1 MRAVDPTPLSSGIES
16 SPTPDAPESMPEWV
30 RHRRLSWIRSADRW
44 LCARVDEP
52 DDRVARGAVIVAP
65 SFDREAV
72 VSFRTTRALAAR
84 ARRAGFVA
92 YTFAWSGDADS
103 STLPEDGDL
112 ARLWLEDL
120 TAVIGHARGLVG
132 PDAPVH
138 VVGLRLGAAV
148 AALLPDHGPGRR
160 LYWEPISGGSFL
172 RHHKLI
178 RQTSVPVPTLES
190 VVELDGMTLTP
201 AQVSGLRRLRAP
213 SAASL
218 GPHEE
223 LRTES
228 DRRAA
233 MRLVLGAPY
242 FAHVPH
248 AALDEIVERLPAGE
262 PVDLPAWTPQLVA
275 TMSVPDAEGRPATV
289 TEAMCEI
296 GPKRLPGIVTRS
308 ADVAPRAAVLF
319 TAMGAEIKAGP
330 GGAWSRAARE
340 LAPEGVLSL
349 RADRGGLGDDA
360 DPDHAPEPRPYTD
373 SAVLDVASA
382 TSWLSGRGLPVIG
395 VGVCAGAWA
404 LLRAAADHDAAL
416 RAVFGVNVVHWSPD
430 SAVYTEAFYAHYHGQ
445 EAADR
450 SAPADRS
457 PEGRSPEGTDT
468 PDDAEGDIPGASRRG
483 AGTVLRGGLSALR
496 ELVSTELAIRLPR
509 LRSALRPDVPLD
521 LTEPLLRTVPRRVG
535 ITLLYGCHDHRIFLG
550 KGGGRSMRR
559 ATRGGQQF
567 EVVVDPAIDHSL
579 FAQAAQRETLEQLR
593 RRIDA
598 EAPVIPTEPAT
609 APAPST
615 AEPGAPVITLTRVA
629 GVDHVRHQ
637 GQVSPVSREAGR

>member
-1 MRAVDPTPLSSGIES
+1 MRAVDPTPLVSESES
-16 SPTPDAPESMPEWV
+16 SPASGSPEPMPEWV
-30 RHRRLSWIRSADRW
+30 SHRRLSWIRSADRW

-103 STLPEDGDL
+103 SALPDDGDP
-112 ARLWLEDL
+112 ARLWLDDL
-120 TAVIGHARGLVG
+120 TAVIEHARGLVG

-218 GPHEE
+218 GPDEE

-248 AALDEIVERLPAGE
+248 AALDEIVDGLPAGE

-275 TMSVPDAEGRPATV
+275 TLSVPDAQGRPTGSATV
-289 TEAMCEI
+289 TETICEI

-308 ADVAPRAAVLF
+308 AEVAPHAAVLF

-340 LAPEGVLSL
+340 LAAQGVLSL

-373 SAVLDVASA
+373 SAVLDVATA
-382 TSWLSGRGLPVIG
+382 TTWLAGQGLPVIG

-404 LLRAAADHDAAL
+404 LLRAAADHDAEL
-416 RAVFGVNVVHWSPD
+416 REVFGVNVVHWSPD

-450 SAPADRS
+450 SAPADR
-457 PEGRSPEGTDT
+457 PEGSGSP
-468 PDDAEGDIPGASRRG
+468 DAQGGDEPAVARRG
-483 AGTVLRGGLSALR
+483 AGAALRGGLATLR

-550 KGGGRSMRR
+550 KGGARSMRR
-559 ATRGGQQF
+559 AARAGQHF
-567 EVVVDPAIDHSL
+567 EDVVDPAIDHSL
-579 FAQAAQRETLEQLR
+579 FAQAAQRATLEQLR

-598 EAPVIPTEPAT
+598 TAPVIPTEPAT
-609 APAPST
+609 APAPAT
-615 AEPGAPVITLTRVA
+615 AQPGAPVITLTRVA
-629 GVDHVRHQ
+629 GVDHVRTEQ
-637 GQVSPVSREAGR
+637 QVSQVSQEAGR